1 MPSNKTFLSIFIGV
15 ISICVISYFIYK
27 IRKSSSFEK
36 RASFRKLV
44 LVRHGEKPKN
54 GLGNLDCQGLNRS
67 LRLPN
72 VLLSKFGQPDY
83 IFAPNPARKI
93 WDKGVSFNYIRPLVT
108 IEPTAI
114 RCDMPINS
122 DYGFTDIEGLLNEL
136 TSDKYKDKL
145 IFVAWEHHNLEKF
158 AKLFARTQMVDS
170 RDLKPENEI
179 PKWKGSDFDSIFIF
193 TSNGHSDYSPYNF
206 TIDHEGLNNMSTQ
219 CPY

>member
-1 MPSNKTFLSIFIGV
+1 MSKKLITILTITVSVCI
-15 ISICVISYFIYK
+15 ISYLIYK
-27 IRKSSSFEK
+27 MHKSTLFEK

-44 LVRHGEKPKN
+44 LIRHGEKPKD

-114 RCDMPINS
+114 RCDLPINS

-145 IFVAWEHHNLEKF
+145 IFVAWEHNNLDKF
-158 AKLFARTQMVDS
+158 ARLFAQTQIKKQV
-170 RDLKPENEI
+170 NYII
-179 PKWKGSDFDSIFIF
+179 PKWNGSDFDSIFIF
-193 TSNGHSDYSPYNF
+193 TQDNDDFNF
-206 TIDHEGLNNMSTQ
+206 SIEHEGLNNMSTQ